1 MLLSTVCTG
10 FAFPARPSRSP
21 RCRAPLPLLFSCILW
36 VRCRV
41 CSRGSFVL
49 RPPPSSPSRRR
60 RRSLR
65 LRSPLPALLGCSL
78 VSDVASLASFLSRPL
93 SSLRSRRVAA
103 RMFLSFMPFVAVSS
117 SFLGLCFATAEAAH
131 RGISPTE
138 WLGCS
143 VVYDVASLAGFLS
156 RPLPSLRSR
165 CVTTPKFLISCHFL
179 LSPRLFLDLV
189 LPLFRP
195 LLVYFPHWVAL
206 DSVIFWFLNSWHVR
220 GKVSRCACMF
230 RWVKILADWR

>member
-21 RCRAPLPLLFSCILW
+21 HCRAPLPLLFSCILW

-103 RMFLSFMPFVAVSS
+103 RMFLSFMLFVAVSS

-131 RGISPTE
+131 RVFPHRVA
-138 WLGCS
+138 WLQCCLWCCFACW
-143 VVYDVASLAGFLS
+143 VPFEALAFFALSMRHDPEVLDFMPFLTVSSSFPGLGFATVPAAT
-156 RPLPSLRSR
+156 RVFPSLSG
-165 CVTTPKFLISCHFL
+165 S
-179 LSPRLFLDLV
+179 
-189 LPLFRP
+189 
-195 LLVYFPHWVAL
+195 
-206 DSVIFWFLNSWHVR
+206 
-220 GKVSRCACMF
+220 G
-230 RWVKILADWR
+230 

>member
-65 LRSPLPALLGCSL
+65 FRSPLPALLGCSL

-93 SSLRSRRVAA
+93 SSLRSRRIAAPDVPSFHAVCCCLFVFFLVFVLPLLRPLTVYFPHRVAWLQCCLWCCFA
-103 RMFLSFMPFVAVSS
+103 CWVPFEALAFFALSMRHDPEVLDFMPFLTVSS
-117 SFLGLCFATAEAAH
+117 SFPGLGFATVPAAT
-131 RGISPTE
+131 R
-138 WLGCS
+138 
-143 VVYDVASLAGFLS
+143 VF
-156 RPLPSLRSR
+156 PSLSG
-165 CVTTPKFLISCHFL
+165 S
-179 LSPRLFLDLV
+179 
-189 LPLFRP
+189 
-195 LLVYFPHWVAL
+195 
-206 DSVIFWFLNSWHVR
+206 
-220 GKVSRCACMF
+220 G
-230 RWVKILADWR
+230 